1 MKRFAPALLVVVLS
15 LVGCTQAEPTSVEQ
29 FKGAEAA
36 VAQKVEDLE
45 KAGKSGNPDDICSDI
60 LAKELVDELKAGG
73 TDCTTEMQ
81 KAIEDADDFDLE
93 VRDVAITGE
102 TATARVQRGD
112 DGPTET
118 MQFTREGTQWRATA
132 LSSSQ

>member
-1 MKRFAPALLVVVLS
+1 MKRFAPALLVLVALS
-15 LVGCTQAEPTSVEQ
+15 GCTQAEPSSVDQ
-29 FKGAEAA
+29 FKGAEAQ

-45 KAGKSGNPDDICSDI
+45 QAGKTGNPDDICSEI

-73 TDCTTEMQ
+73 TDCVTEMQ

-93 VRDVAITGE
+93 VRDVSITGE
-102 TATARVQRGD
+102 TATARVQRGE

-118 MQFTREGTQWRATA
+118 MQFTREGSQWRATA

>member
-15 LVGCTQAEPTSVEQ
+15 LTGCTQAEPTSVEQ

-45 KAGKSGNPDDICSDI
+45 KAGKSGKPDDICSDI
-60 LAKELVDELKAGG
+60 LAKELVDQLKAGG
-73 TDCTTEMQ
+73 TDCETEMK

-93 VRDVAITGE
+93 VLEVKVTGD
-102 TATARVQRGD
+102 TATARVRRGD

-118 MQFTREGTQWRATA
+118 MEFQLENKEWRATS
-132 LSSSQ
+132 LSSSR

>member
-1 MKRFAPALLVVVLS
+1 MKRFVPALVVVLT
-15 LVGCTQAEPTSVEQ
+15 LAGCTQAEPSSIEN
-29 FKGAEAA
+29 FKGADAE

-45 KAGKSGNPDDICSDI
+45 SAGKAGKPEDICSEI

-73 TDCTTEMQ
+73 TDCATEMQ

-93 VRDVAITGE
+93 VRDVSVTGE
-102 TATARVQRGD
+102 TATASVQRGE

-118 MQFTREGTQWRATA
+118 MQFTREGNEWRATA

>member
-1 MKRFAPALLVVVLS
+1 MKRFAPALLVLLAVS
-15 LVGCTQAEPTSVEQ
+15 GCAQAEPSSVEQ
-29 FKGAEAA
+29 FSGAEAQ

-45 KAGKSGNPDDICSDI
+45 QAGKTGNPDDICSEI

-73 TDCTTEMQ
+73 TDCVTEMQ

-93 VRDVAITGE
+93 VRDVSITGE
-102 TATARVQRGD
+102 TATARVQRGE

-118 MQFTREGTQWRATA
+118 MQFTREGGQWRATA